1 MSRIVYAFVLITAL
15 LVAGCASSPTNTPA
29 ATPAQPTIADKW
41 TVTMTHSGGIMGLM
55 RTVEVSSDGSYTVT
69 DERSKSK
76 VISELNE
83 TDLVML
89 RKLVSNVEVRS
100 PEDSRPSVCADCF
113 IYDIEIQSD
122 GKNFT
127 IQLNDL
133 ALPDSGMEGL
143 VAFLRGMIDSA
154 LK

>member
-1 MSRIVYAFVLITAL
+1 MSKIIYAFAVIVAL
-15 LVAGCASSPTNTPA
+15 LIAGCASSQTNTPA
-29 ATPAQPTIADKW
+29 ATPTQPAMADEW

-83 TDLVML
+83 TDLATL
-89 RKLVSNVEVRS
+89 RELVSNAELRS

-113 IYDIEIQSD
+113 IYDIEIQSS

-127 IQLNDL
+127 IQLNDITL
-133 ALPDSGMEGL
+133 SDSVMEGL
-143 VAFLRGMIDSA
+143 VAFLRGLINSA
-154 LK
+154 MK

>member
-1 MSRIVYAFVLITAL
+1 MSKIIYAFALIVAL

-29 ATPAQPTIADKW
+29 ATPTQPAIADEW

-55 RTVEVSSDGSYTVT
+55 RTVEATSDGSYTVT

-76 VISELNE
+76 VIRELNE
-83 TDLVML
+83 ADLATL
-89 RKLVSNVEVRS
+89 RELISNVELRS

-113 IYDIEIQSD
+113 IYDIEIQSSE
-122 GKNFT
+122 KNLT
-127 IQLNDL
+127 VQLSDIT
-133 ALPDSGMEGL
+133 LPDSGMENL
-143 VAFLRGMIDSA
+143 VSFLRRLIDLA

>member
-1 MSRIVYAFVLITAL
+1 MSKIIYAFALIVAL

-29 ATPAQPTIADKW
+29 ATPTQPAIEDEW

-55 RTVEVSSDGSYTVT
+55 RTVEVTSDGSYTVT

-76 VISELNE
+76 VIRELNE
-83 TDLVML
+83 ADLATL
-89 RKLVSNVEVRS
+89 HELVSNVELRS

-113 IYDIEIQSD
+113 IYDIEIQSN
-122 GKNFT
+122 GKIST
-127 IQLNDL
+127 IQLSDIT
-133 ALPDSGMEGL
+133 LPGSGMENL
-143 VAFLRGMIDSA
+143 VSFLRGLIDSA